1 LVLAGVDEEKVKAAR
16 GQIFKKLHLFLSL
29 IVLII
34 LLLKKYSP
42 YYCAFWA
49 IVVAIAISFVLR
61 ETRLTVKGFF
71 EAMDRGA
78 RNAAMIAVATA
89 TAGIIVGVT
98 THTGLGF
105 KFMLFIVSLAKGH
118 LIYALFFSMLAALIL
133 GMGMPTAPAYII
145 VAVLAAPS
153 LVELKIDP
161 LTAHM
166 YVFMFAILSA
176 VTPPVAVAAY
186 AGANIAGSPIM
197 KTGFT
202 AWKLALI
209 GFVIP
214 YMFIYSPSLLA
225 KGNPFLI
232 ARTVI
237 TAFIGVTTLGL
248 AIFGWLFSALNI
260 PFRLLYFLGALSL
273 LYPSMTSDAVGFFL
287 IAFPTLSEF
296 VKMKRRQRGH
306 IICQ

>member
-1 LVLAGVDEEKVKAAR
+1 ME
-16 GQIFKKLHLFLSL
+16 
-29 IVLII
+29 
-34 LLLKKYSP
+34 
-42 YYCAFWA
+42 
-49 IVVAIAISFVLR
+49 
-61 ETRLTVKGFF
+61 
-71 EAMDRGA
+71 RGA

-105 KFMLFIVSLAKGH
+105 KFMVFIVSLAKGL

-225 KGNPFLI
+225 KGDAFLI
-232 ARTVI
+232 ARTVV
-237 TAFIGVTTLGL
+237 TAFIGVTALGL
-248 AIFGWLFSALNI
+248 AIFGWLFSALNL
-260 PFRLLYFLGALSL
+260 PFRLLYFLGAFSL
-273 LYPSMTSDAVGFFL
+273 LYPSMASDVAGFVL
-287 IAFPTLSEF
+287 IAIPTVSELI
-296 VKMKRRQRGH
+296 KIKRSRYVVS
-306 IICQ
+306 